1 MEGLIQQRNW
11 AMNADAGAAG
21 AAEPVVPAA
30 AALVPMQE
38 RPTEAAHHSLPRA
51 RKATGPEARVAAGTA
66 VAPPE
71 LAYRQAP

>member
-51 RKATGPEARVAAGTA
+51 RKATGSGSRGRVTEAFFPGPGPSFSV
-66 VAPPE
+66 
-71 LAYRQAP
+71 